1 MTDPLDS
8 KTIAKLAF
16 GLYSHV
22 FQSGESQIDGEAIVE
37 RLKRIRAGF
46 VPETEFFSIVSWLGN
61 CSGIFRLDQTPMP
74 IEAKVEMRAPDF
86 VAFVKHNDRV
96 VPLLIEVKKSDEEKL
111 VWSEAYLNSLKAFSD
126 TLKLPLLVAWKW
138 HDTWLLVDHS
148 IFKKHTTAYH
158 LTKEVA
164 FTENLMSMAFGN
176 VHVQMDHEM
185 EFAMEALLL
194 DSTLKNTTSIP
205 PAGAYN
211 IQIKGATFRRSGV
224 ARKISDVEPELF
236 LLFLTAPSEN
246 RVEMISE
253 KAIEIIYNPEAE
265 TSFSLSDVLLTF
277 LFMTHQEEQL
287 DWDKILREG
296 PFSSSGTQFREA
308 LNLGFENGF
317 VRYVF
322 EQVPQ
327 TMPPYFASEAN

>member
-1 MTDPLDS
+1 MPDPLDS
-8 KTIAKLAF
+8 KEIAKLAF
-16 GLYSHV
+16 GLYPHV
-22 FQSGESQIDGEAIVE
+22 FQAGEGQIDGEAIVE

-61 CSGIFRLDQTPMP
+61 CAGIFRLDQTPMP
-74 IEAKVEMRAPDF
+74 IDVKVEMRAPDF
-86 VAFVKHNDRV
+86 VTFVKHNERV

-111 VWSEAYLNSLKAFSD
+111 VWSEAYLGSLKAFAD
-126 TLKLPLLVAWKW
+126 TLKLPFLVAWKW
-138 HDTWLLVDHS
+138 RDIWLLVDHS
-148 IFKKHTTAYH
+148 HFKKHTTAYH

-176 VHVQMDHEM
+176 VHIQMDHEM
-185 EFAMEALLL
+185 EFMIEALLI
-194 DSTLKNTTSIP
+194 DYTLQNTTTIP
-205 PAGAYN
+205 PAGTYQ
-211 IQIKGATFRRSGV
+211 IQIKGATFRSNGKV
-224 ARKISDVEPELF
+224 LKISNVEPELF
-236 LLFLTAPSEN
+236 FLFLTAPSEN

-253 KAIEIIYNPEAE
+253 RAIEIIYNPEAE

-277 LFMTHQEEQL
+277 LFMTHQEEKL

-308 LNLGFENGF
+308 LNRGFENGF

-327 TMPPYFASEAN
+327 TMPTCFS